1 MPVMSHGAPS
11 LWTRLPQ
18 SGRTPCDRYK
28 HACCGYDGSVYM
40 LGGRGS
46 GCLRDF
52 WKYSVVRNEWAE
64 LSCEGDGAPEEVEG
78 HSMVAH
84 QGFLYVFGG
93 MFDSAYSQS
102 RCPLWAFDVARQ
114 TWVVWQG
121 KTPQAQRPANRK
133 GHSAVVLGSSMLLY
147 GGLLD
152 MRGSSQEFWTL
163 DLGSTAWS
171 QLGPQQAAPGPGP
184 RHGHSAAAHRGC
196 MYLFG
201 GLKGLREQRDFW
213 RWSCVGRTWSALPTK
228 SGPSRLVGHAA
239 LVHREH
245 VLVFGGGPSQSAAQ
259 SRLWSFDLSS
269 HTWAQVPSL
278 SGAPDRIQH
287 CCVGLGRGY
296 RSHPP
301 PDLQPGLPQGR
312 LRPFKNKC
320 FPSPLKFL
328 GSEGG
333 AIELQTFSPRKCPC
347 GRAGEECGAPGGCLT
362 FENKASCGQWSC
374 GEEHEDQAAQHLP
387 DLLLVLGGRPC
398 SPQGPITVWQMT
410 LADS

>member
-11 LWTRLPQ
+11 LWTQLPQ
-18 SGRTPCDRYK
+18 SGRTPSDRYK

-93 MFDSAYSQS
+93 MLDSAYSQS
-102 RCPLWAFDVARQ
+102 LCPLWVFDVAQ
-114 TWVVWQG
+114 QKWVVWQG
-121 KTPQAQRPANRK
+121 KTPQAQRPGNRK

-163 DLGSTAWS
+163 DLGESESDAAADGRDVDHGAVCVCVCVPGSMAWS

-184 RHGHSAAAHRGC
+184 RHSHSAAAHRGC

-213 RWSCVGRTWSALPTK
+213 RWSCVGRTWSALRTK
-228 SGPSRLVGHAA
+228 SVSKDELIIQRVG
-239 LVHREH
+239 V
-245 VLVFGGGPSQSAAQ
+245 
-259 SRLWSFDLSS
+259 
-269 HTWAQVPSL
+269 
-278 SGAPDRIQH
+278 
-287 CCVGLGRGY
+287 
-296 RSHPP
+296 
-301 PDLQPGLPQGR
+301 
-312 LRPFKNKC
+312 
-320 FPSPLKFL
+320 
-328 GSEGG
+328 
-333 AIELQTFSPRKCPC
+333 
-347 GRAGEECGAPGGCLT
+347 
-362 FENKASCGQWSC
+362 
-374 GEEHEDQAAQHLP
+374 
-387 DLLLVLGGRPC
+387 C
-398 SPQGPITVWQMT
+398 ST
-410 LADS
+410 